1 MTEEFEQSVAIED
14 DSATF
19 RLLRRPAG
27 SGLSAELAAQLRLAE
42 SDQLGY
48 QAAILVVDDEPAMR
62 HVMTLTLKALGY
74 HNLANAAD
82 GGDALQLLR
91 EREFDLLITDLHMPG
106 MDGLALLA
114 AIKNDPF
121 MRHLPVIVASGMNE
135 LESVARC
142 IEIGAED
149 YLPKPV
155 NTVILRA
162 RVTAS
167 LERKRLRDLD
177 RLRLL
182 DLQQEKQLLELEKE
196 KSERLLLNILPE
208 AIADRLKQGER
219 TIAERHAE
227 VTVLFADIVNFT
239 ALVSKTEPEMLV
251 ALLNDLFS
259 RFDRLAESRGV
270 EKIKTIGDCYLAVG
284 GLPVAQPDHADRVA
298 RLALEMLAAVA
309 AINTEH
315 GTQLEVRVGVH
326 SGPVIAGVIGR
337 RKFTYDLWGE
347 TVNLASRIQ
356 SSGLPN
362 QVNVSAG
369 TYDRLKDR
377 FTFVE
382 RGSLECKGVGEV
394 RTYIL
399 LGQQR

>member
-1 MTEEFEQSVAIED
+1 
-14 DSATF
+14 
-19 RLLRRPAG
+19 
-27 SGLSAELAAQLRLAE
+27 
-42 SDQLGY
+42 
-48 QAAILVVDDEPAMR
+48 
-62 HVMTLTLKALGY
+62 
-74 HNLANAAD
+74 
-82 GGDALQLLR
+82 
-91 EREFDLLITDLHMPG
+91 
-106 MDGLALLA
+106 
-114 AIKNDPF
+114 
-121 MRHLPVIVASGMNE
+121 
-135 LESVARC
+135 
-142 IEIGAED
+142 
-149 YLPKPV
+149 
-155 NTVILRA
+155 VILRA

-182 DLQQEKQLLELEKE
+182 DLQQEKHLLELEKE

-208 AIADRLKQGER
+208 PIAERLKQGER

-239 ALVSKTEPEMLV
+239 VLASNTEPETLV

-259 RFDRLAESRGV
+259 RFDRLAEFHGV

-284 GLPVAQPDHADRVA
+284 GLPVAHPDHAEKVA
-298 RLALEMLAAVA
+298 HLALEMLAVVA
-309 AINTEH
+309 QINTEH
-315 GTQLEVRVGVH
+315 GTQLEVRVGLN

-347 TVNLASRIQ
+347 AVNLASRIQ

-362 QVNVSAG
+362 HVNVSAG
-369 TYDRLKDR
+369 THDRLRGR

-382 RGSLECKGVGEV
+382 RGSITCKGVGEV

-399 LGQQR
+399 LGKQR